1 MKCSI
6 KKIKHFYKRSRE
18 TASTRP
24 GTCQSTLS
32 GTLVPIFCFR
42 CKLRVAICFPS
53 WQNPFHNQNVW
64 QTNGKVI
71 ACTEKDPLLVHS
83 LPPTCKATRRPCRP
97 TQNHKGPR
105 LAYVVTPLRCV
116 NVLLARETSD
126 SRRTFVLIVALTN
139 SLFSYL
145 FSLTWQHLVP
155 ASPVPQSPDRCIH
168 VK

>member
-1 MKCSI
+1 MEDGVVQVCASQHCRKHAYSSLSSAFVANWESQSAFQVCRIHSI
-6 KKIKHFYKRSRE
+6 IKTSSRPME
-18 TASTRP
+18 SNSMHRERP
-24 GTCQSTLS
+24 IIGSLCTTDMQSVGL
-32 GTLVPIFCFR
+32 
-42 CKLRVAICFPS
+42 
-53 WQNPFHNQNVW
+53 NPM
-64 QTNGKVI
+64 
-71 ACTEKDPLLVHS
+71 
-83 LPPTCKATRRPCRP
+83 
-97 TQNHKGPR
+97 QNHKGPR

-168 VK
+168 VKWRNTKQRTWLK